1 MGENVFISDFGGFT
15 LNPNQSVSMG
25 GFGGGSSG
33 SSSTP
38 AWAKV
43 GKRVELKVDPTN
55 VDELSGAPLKK
66 KGQNDKIIKVHSN
79 GTHVYLSKD
88 KDFAIRIEHLKAY
101 VNPYDSGIV
110 DVSSLKDLAEKME
123 EMEDEV
129 GLTFYLHLPERSKDM
144 E

>member
-1 MGENVFISDFGGFT
+1 M
-15 LNPNQSVSMG
+15 Q
-25 GFGGGSSG
+25 
-33 SSSTP
+33 
-38 AWAKV
+38 
-43 GKRVELKVDPTN
+43 
-55 VDELSGAPLKK
+55 K

-144 E
+144 DAKYCDTLDGLVEEIERINKQWVVIFVEKIYPV